1 MINED
6 LARAHAFAHRID
18 ARTSTD
24 VIPLPGGA
32 AYLDREYL
40 VRYMSNFLFIDD
52 PGAVPAERWIEDADR
67 ILGGAGC
74 RHRTV
79 TFADPADVQRMAMTF
94 LENGYTVDG
103 GVLLVQRGEPERP
116 HDLVTVEEVTFAELR
131 PLLVTSYRRESWATD
146 EASVQ
151 ALVDYRGKLE
161 RTIGARF
168 FMTRVHGEPAGC
180 CELYLDGDE
189 AQVESVDTLAEF
201 RNRGLASAAVLR
213 AVAEAKAAGA
223 VWVFLWADDDDW
235 PQHWYARLGF
245 REAARTA
252 EFLRWPV
259 GEGPS
264 PKSTVRG

>member
-24 VIPLPGGA
+24 VIPVPGGA

-52 PGAVPAERWIEDADR
+52 PGAVPPERWIEDADR

-74 RHRTV
+74 HHRTV

-168 FMTRVHGEPAGC
+168 FMTRVDGEPAGC

-189 AQVESVDTLAEF
+189 AQVESVDTLAEY

-223 VWVFLWADDDDW
+223 AWVFLWADDDDW

-252 EFLRWPV
+252 EFLRWPA